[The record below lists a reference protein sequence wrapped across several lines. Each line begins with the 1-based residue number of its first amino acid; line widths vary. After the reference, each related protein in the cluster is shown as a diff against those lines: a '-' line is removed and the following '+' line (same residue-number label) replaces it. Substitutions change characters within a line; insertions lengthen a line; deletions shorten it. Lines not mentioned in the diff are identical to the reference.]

1 MSDKHYT
8 SRLVVVQ
15 VPAVE
20 DANSSTRVVL
30 DELPQRYRRRPLE
43 DLEINY
49 INVSTDE
56 S

>member
-8 SRLVVVQ
+8 SLLAVQ

-30 DELPQRYRRRPLE
+30 DELPLRYRRRPLE